1 MIGVTR
7 LRAMSGKK
15 RVGLGVAVLALLFVA
30 FLVVGYTLTKVPQP
44 NSIATAEATTLTY
57 NDGTVMGKIGKN
69 RKLVDLSQVSQPAR
83 KAVLAAEDRR
93 FYSEPGISF
102 TGIGRA
108 LYTNI
113 AGGGVS
119 QGGSTITQQ
128 YAKNAFLTQQRTYTR
143 KVKEVFLEDLQDG
156 QQGQGPRGLPE
167 HDLLRPRCLRDPG
180 GVPDLLQQERQGP
193 HGH

>member
-93 FYSEPGISF
+93 FYSEPGSASRVSA
-102 TGIGRA
+102 GRCIPTSRA
-108 LYTNI
+108 E
-113 AGGGVS
+113 
-119 QGGSTITQQ
+119 GSPRVVPRSPSSTP
-128 YAKNAFLTQQRTYTR
+128 RTP
-143 KVKEVFLEDLQDG
+143 F
-156 QQGQGPRGLPE
+156 
-167 HDLLRPRCLRDPG
+167 
-180 GVPDLLQQERQGP
+180 
-193 HGH
+193 

>member
-1 MIGVTR
+1 MD
-7 LRAMSGKK
+7 
-15 RVGLGVAVLALLFVA
+15 LAL
-30 FLVVGYTLTKVPQP
+30 
-44 NSIATAEATTLTY
+44 
-57 NDGTVMGKIGKN
+57 
-69 RKLVDLSQVSQPAR
+69 VSQPAR

-108 LYTNI
+108 LYANI

-143 KVKEVFLEDLQDG
+143 KVKEVFLALKISKTAA
-156 QQGQGPRGLPE
+156 RT
-167 HDLLRPRCLRDPG
+167 RSSRTT
-180 GVPDLLQQERQGP
+180 
-193 HGH
+193 